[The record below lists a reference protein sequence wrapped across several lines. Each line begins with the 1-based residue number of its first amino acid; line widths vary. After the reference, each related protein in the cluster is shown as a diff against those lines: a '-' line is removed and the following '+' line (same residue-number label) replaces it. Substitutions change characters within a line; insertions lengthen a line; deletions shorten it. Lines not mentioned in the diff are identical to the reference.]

1 MILQIH
7 LARGVRLKPLGEVW
21 LAFSALSGETHR
33 LNPEA
38 AAVLD
43 LLAAG
48 PMDELHLCALLAA
61 ETGSDAEAIRA
72 TLNEVWPT
80 LEAAGLIRTEPADNC
95 A

>member
-1 MILQIH
+1 MQIY
-7 LARGVRLKPLGEVW
+7 LAPGTRLEALGEGW

-43 LLAAG
+43 LLADG
-48 PMDELHLCALLAA
+48 PMDELHVCALLAA
-61 ETGSDAEAIRA
+61 ETGSDVEAIRA
-72 TLNEVWPT
+72 TLHEVWPS
-80 LEAAGLIRTEPADNC
+80 LEAAGLICTSTFDNR